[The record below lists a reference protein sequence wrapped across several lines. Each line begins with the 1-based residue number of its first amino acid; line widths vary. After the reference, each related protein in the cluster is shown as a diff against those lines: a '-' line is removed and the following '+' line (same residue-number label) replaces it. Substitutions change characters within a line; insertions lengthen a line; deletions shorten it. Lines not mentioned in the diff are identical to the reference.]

1 MNAERTSRTA
11 NSRLLRLVEVLPG
24 PGSVSQPS
32 LHLDGD
38 EDISDG
44 SDQIDLVV
52 PDSNIAIENA
62 GASVLEESSGD
73 GLAGHSDGE
82 VFR

>member
-1 MNAERTSRTA
+1 MNTERTSRTT

-24 PGSVSQPS
+24 PGSASQPG

-38 EDISDG
+38 KDISDG
-44 SDQIDLVV
+44 GDQIDLVV
-52 PDSNIAIENA
+52 PDSNVAIENA
-62 GASVLEESSGD
+62 GASALEESSGD

-82 VFR
+82 AFR

>member
-24 PGSVSQPS
+24 PGSVSQPG
-32 LHLDGD
+32 LHLNGD
-38 EDISDG
+38 EDIRDG
-44 SDQIDLVV
+44 GDQIDFVV
-52 PDSNIAIENA
+52 PDSNVAIENA
-62 GASVLEESSGD
+62 GASALEKSGGD

-82 VFR
+82 AFC